1 MNKLSLLIIACFL
14 FIANYS
20 VNAQNVAVT
29 DDENYTADPSA
40 MLDVKSLDKGV
51 LVPRLTTMQ
60 RIAVQSPATGLL
72 VYDTDF
78 NNFFYHNGLAW
89 VSLPQMNIS
98 GTEGPLFHV
107 VNLNGDT
114 IFAVYNDG
122 VKITVPYGVKGKVGG
137 FAVSGRTSTKAGEEP
152 YLQVTPDSTRV
163 FVNQSSLKGKV
174 GGFAVS
180 GRTSTK
186 LGELNDILVATADST
201 RIYVNEEAQKGKV
214 GGFAVSG
221 RTSTKSENSF
231 LNLSSNNYF
240 IGHNSGL
247 NTEDGQ
253 YNFFAGYNSG
263 AENISGSSN
272 IFIGYASGL
281 SNIGDGVEAGNNNIF
296 IGNRAGMNNDMG
308 FNNIFLGYQSGYNNL
323 GGEMEQGSFNTFIGY
338 ESGFTNMIGGSNTL
352 MGYQAGYSMQ
362 DGNHNTYIGR
372 WAGANNANG
381 SYNVFIGTEAGR
393 YETRSWKLNIN
404 ASNTISYV
412 KPLIFGD
419 FHMDNRLIVIDGN
432 DSLLYNY
439 SGPEKYKFYVNG
451 QAGGFSSW
459 VVYDQGKTNTK
470 QSSEINNSLDKILQ
484 LKGVSFIQNKKGG
497 EIIRELA
504 IDAASAS
511 KVIPEIVKGEMGF
524 YGIKYSKLSVL
535 LIEAV
540 KEQQQ
545 LINEMQN
552 KIDQL
557 SQQLLIDEK
566 NTEIENLKSE
576 NEKLK
581 KDIELIKQYLEMNE

>member
-1 MNKLSLLIIACFL
+1 MKKLYLIFFIL
-14 FIANYS
+14 FIVYGKI
-20 VNAQNVAVT
+20 VAQNIAIT
-29 DDENYTADPSA
+29 DDETYTAEASA

-51 LVPRLTTMQ
+51 LVPRLSSTQ
-60 RIAVQSPATGLL
+60 RLAVESPARGLL

-78 NNFFYHNGLAW
+78 NNFFYYNGSDW

-107 VNLNGDT
+107 INETGDT
-114 IFAVYNDG
+114 VFAVYNDG

-137 FAVSGRTSTKAGEEP
+137 FAVSGRTSVKGSEEP
-152 YLQVTPDSTRV
+152 YLKVTSDSTRI
-163 FVNQSSLKGKV
+163 FVNQPLQKGKI

-186 LGELNDILVATADST
+186 QSVLNDIFIATPDST
-201 RIYVNEEAQKGKV
+201 RIYVNEEAQKGKI

-247 NTEDGQ
+247 NNVDGN

-263 AENISGSSN
+263 AGNVSGSRN
-272 IFIGYASGL
+272 IFIGYESGL
-281 SNIGDGVEAGNNNIF
+281 SNYGDLEGKGSHNIF

-323 GGEMEQGSFNTFIGY
+323 GGEVEQGSFNTFIGY
-338 ESGFTNMIGGSNTL
+338 ESGFNNRVGGSNTI
-352 MGYQAGYSMQ
+352 MGYQAGYKMH

-372 WAGANNANG
+372 WAGANNENG
-381 SYNVFIGTEAGR
+381 SYNVFLGTEAGR

-412 KPLIFGD
+412 KPLIYGD
-419 FHMDNRLIVIDGN
+419 FEMDNRLIVIDGN

-451 QAGGFSSW
+451 QAGGFSAW
-459 VVYDQGKTNTK
+459 EVYDQGKTGAIK
-470 QSSEINNSLDKILQ
+470 SSDLNNSLDKILQ
-484 LKGVSFIQNKKGG
+484 LKGFSFIKNNEKGKASY
-497 EIIRELA
+497 ELA

-511 KVIPEIVKGEMGF
+511 EVIPEIVKGKNGF
-524 YGIKYSKLSVL
+524 YGIQYSKLTVL

-545 LINEMQN
+545 LINELQN

-557 SQQLLIDEK
+557 NNQLLIDQK
-566 NTEIENLKSE
+566 DNEIENLKSE
-576 NEKLK
+576 NEKLNQ
-581 KDIELIKQYLEMNE
+581 DIDLIKQHLKMNEQ

>member
-1 MNKLSLLIIACFL
+1 MKHFCLKLVSIIILLSMLTF
-14 FIANYS
+14 FG
-20 VNAQNVAVT
+20 NAQNIAVT
-29 DDENYTADPSA
+29 DDENYTAEPSA

-51 LVPRLTTMQ
+51 LVPRLSTLQ
-60 RIAVQSPATGLL
+60 RTAIESPARGLL

-78 NNFFYHNGLAW
+78 NNFFYYNGSDW
-89 VSLPQMNIS
+89 VSLPQMNVS

-107 VNLNGDT
+107 INETGDT

-137 FAVSGRTSTKAGEEP
+137 FAVSGRTSVKGSEEP
-152 YLQVTPDSTRV
+152 YLKVTPDSTRI
-163 FVNQSSLKGKV
+163 FVNQPLQKGKI

-186 LGELNDILVATADST
+186 QGVLDDIFIATPDST
-201 RIYVNEEAQKGKV
+201 RIYVNEEAQKGKI

-247 NTEDGQ
+247 NNLDGEF
-253 YNFFAGYNSG
+253 NFFAGYNSG
-263 AENISGSSN
+263 AENVSGSRN
-272 IFIGYASGL
+272 IFIGYESGL
-281 SNIGDGVEAGNNNIF
+281 SNLGDGGERGNHNIF

-338 ESGFTNMIGGSNTL
+338 ESGYTNQFGGSNTL
-352 MGYQAGYSMQ
+352 MGYQAGYKMH

-372 WAGANNANG
+372 WAGANNENG
-381 SYNVFIGTEAGR
+381 SYNVFLGTEAGR

-404 ASNTISYV
+404 ASNTINYG
-412 KPLIFGD
+412 KPLIYGD
-419 FHMDNRLIVIDGN
+419 FEMGQRQIVIDGDDTTN
-432 DSLLYNY
+432 VPKHTFFVTGD
-439 SGPEKYKFYVNG
+439 
-451 QAGGFSSW
+451 AGGESDWFI
-459 VVYDQGKTNTK
+459 YGKK
-470 QSSEINNSLDKILQ
+470 SVAKSYKILDGSLNKV
-484 LKGVSFIQNKKGG
+484 LKLRGISFNEKDKKGKLVSHIG
-497 EIIRELA
+497 IDPSIGIKIVPEIIQ
-504 IDAASAS
+504 DH
-511 KVIPEIVKGEMGF
+511 GEG
-524 YGIKYSKLSVL
+524 YSIAYSKFTVL

-545 LINEMQN
+545 LINELQM

-557 SQQLLIDEK
+557 NKQLLIDQK
-566 NTEIENLKSE
+566 NSEIENLKSE
-576 NEKLK
+576 NQKLK
-581 KDIELIKQYLEMNE
+581 QDIDLIKQHLKMNE